1 MKTYNIPIIWQS
13 FKRIPVKAENLQEAV
28 KLALKQF
35 LSEPDDLYIED
46 SFEIDELLGEDYPE
60 ETFDLNK
67 IYLEL

>member
-1 MKTYNIPIIWQS
+1 MKTYNIPIVWQS
-13 FKRIPVKAENLQEAV
+13 YKRIPVEAESLQEAV

-46 SFEIDELLGEDYPE
+46 SFEIDEILGEDYPE